1 VIIVLGTVAGLV
13 VILMTAANPVGTAIG
28 FVLSSVAM
36 AVVLLAYLWLDRW
49 EPEPRRLLV
58 LAFLWGASVAVV
70 ISVALEL
77 LVDSWINPGGA
88 KDSFASG
95 AISAPLVEEAA
106 KGLFLLIMMT
116 GRRRNELN
124 SLTDCLVY
132 AGVTAAGFAWLEDIM
147 YIAKGGSLAESL
159 VTAAMRLIM
168 APFAHPLF
176 TSLIGIGV
184 YFALQQRNSV
194 AKFGHIALGYIS
206 AVIMHGLW
214 NASSLLGAQAYFLVY
229 LLWMVPIFVLAVR
242 LSVASRRREQRVVAD
257 KLPGMVAANVVSQN
271 EATWLGS
278 IRDRNLAINEATR
291 IGGRPEGKAVKN
303 FAAQVVELAFVRAR
317 IDRGFGD
324 ERVFAVQTEDAYGV
338 YAARAAAPV
347 LQGMAGY
354 RAPNPP
360 PPGQPMDALPTEA
373 YTSWIRRVGAYIIDT
388 IPVAILLG
396 AGPVIA
402 GVIGGESCTTDPNTG
417 TVSCSPSGMGAI
429 LAVIF
434 YLVALAYW
442 IWNWG
447 YRQGTS
453 GSSIGKSVL
462 KFKVVSER
470 TGQPI
475 GFGMSVVRQIAHFL
489 DGICDIGYLL
499 PLFTAKRQTIA
510 DMIMNTVCLRRDFQL

>member
-1 VIIVLGTVAGLV
+1 MIIVLGTVAVLL
-13 VILMTAANPVGTAIG
+13 VILMTAVHPVGTAIG

-147 YIAKGGSLAESL
+147 YISHGGSLAGSL
-159 VTAAMRLIM
+159 ATAAMRLIM
-168 APFAHPLF
+168 GPFAHPLF
-176 TSLIGIGV
+176 TSLVGIGV

-194 AKFGHIALGYIS
+194 AKFGSIALGYIG

-214 NASSLLGAQAYFLVY
+214 NASSLLGAQAYFRVY
-229 LLWMVPIFVLAVR
+229 LLWMVPIFALAVW
-242 LSVASRRREQRVVAD
+242 LGVASRRREQRVVAD

-278 IRDRNLAINEATR
+278 IRDRKLAINEATR
-291 IGGRPEGKAVKN
+291 IGGRPAGKAVKN
-303 FAAQVVELAFVRAR
+303 FAAQVVELAFVRDR

-324 ERVFAVQTEDAYGV
+324 EPEVALQTEEADGV

-347 LQGMAGY
+347 LQGGMAGY
-354 RAPNPP
+354 RAPDPP
-360 PPGQPMDALPTEA
+360 PPGQPVDALPTEA

-388 IPVAILLG
+388 VPVAIVLQ

-417 TVSCSPSGMGAI
+417 TASCGPSGMAAI
-429 LAVIF
+429 LTVIF

-447 YRQGTS
+447 YRQGTR

-462 KFKVVSER
+462 KFKVVSQR

-489 DGICDIGYLL
+489 DGICNIGYLL

-510 DMIMNTVCLRRDFQL
+510 DMIMKTVCLPIEPP